1 MKHSELKQLIKEE
14 IESFIK
20 RNTLSSIDAK
30 TATYIMDEYEVFPD
44 STYYNIAKE
53 LGTTVQSLKFVSLDR
68 EDPQG
73 RDKGYNEVADAH
85 YSNKSS
91 LIKKKIGNAHWEIN
105 PNTGTAE
112 FTTPRLIGYLFVT

>member
-1 MKHSELKQLIKEE
+1 MKHSQLKQLIKEE

-20 RNTLSSIDAK
+20 RNTLNSIDAK
-30 TATYIMDEYEVFPD
+30 TATYIMDENEVFPD
-44 STYYNIAKE
+44 STYYDIAKE
-53 LGTTVQSLKFVSLDR
+53 LGTTVQGLKFVSLDR

-91 LIKKKIGNAHWEIN
+91 LIKRKIGK
-105 PNTGTAE
+105 
-112 FTTPRLIGYLFVT
+112 